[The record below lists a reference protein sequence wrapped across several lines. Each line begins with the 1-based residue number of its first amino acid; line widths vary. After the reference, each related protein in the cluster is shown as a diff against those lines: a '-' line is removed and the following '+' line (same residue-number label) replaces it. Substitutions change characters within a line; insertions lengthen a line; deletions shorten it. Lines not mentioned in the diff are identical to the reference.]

1 MPTVTSRAEAEGL
14 LRFVDSSPTPYHACL
29 EAAHLLESAGFTG
42 VKESD
47 SWPAGGLHYLI
58 RGGTLIAWAAPES
71 SSAVSKFHIVGAHT
85 DSPNLRIRPQPEASN
100 LGYRQL
106 RVEVYGAP
114 LLNSWLDRD
123 LGVAGRVALASD
135 GKVETRLIRVD
146 RPLLR
151 IPQLAPHL
159 DPKYKTDGLLINPQ
173 TQLLPIWG
181 LEATDGESFKGF
193 LAGQLGVEADRVESW
208 DLMTYDLAPSVL
220 AGMRGEFVSAPRL
233 DNLGSTYAATR
244 ALSAQADADW
254 PGDQISVVC
263 LFDHEEVGSV
273 SSSGAAGAL
282 LPQVL
287 ERIVSAGGGGREE
300 YLRTLAG
307 SLCVS
312 ADMAHAVNPNY
323 PDRSEPGHLVHL
335 NRGPAI
341 KVNARQRYATSASGA
356 AAFIAACRASDTPYQ
371 FHTARGDVPGGSTIG
386 PLSAAWLAME
396 TVDVG
401 IATLAMHSIRELCG
415 TEDPGH
421 LVRALSSFLTS

>member
-1 MPTVTSRAEAEGL
+1 MPTATSRAEAEGL
-14 LRFVDSSPTPYHACL
+14 LSFVDASPTPYHACR
-29 EAAHLLESAGFTG
+29 ESARLLESSGFTE
-42 VKESD
+42 VKESERWSPD
-47 SWPAGGLHYLI
+47 GRHYLI
-58 RGGTLIAWAAPES
+58 RGGTLIAWVGPDASTTA
-71 SSAVSKFHIVGAHT
+71 SKFRIVGAHT
-85 DSPNLRIRPQPEASN
+85 DSPNLRIRPQPDADN

-106 RVEVYGAP
+106 RVEVYGSP

-123 LGVAGRVALASD
+123 LGLAGRVALATE
-135 GKVETRLIRVD
+135 GGVEMRLIRIE

-159 DPKYKTDGLLINPQ
+159 DPKHKTEGLLLNPQ
-173 TQLLPIWG
+173 TQVFPIWG
-181 LEATDGESFKGF
+181 LEATDDGSFKTF
-193 LAGQLGVEADRVESW
+193 LAAELGVAGDQVESW
-208 DLMTYDLAPSVL
+208 DLMAYDLTPSVL
-220 AGMRGEFVSAPRL
+220 AGVASEFVSAPRL

-244 ALSAQADADW
+244 ALTMRAGSHASS
-254 PGDQISVVC
+254 DQISVVC

-273 SSSGAAGAL
+273 SSSGAAGAP

-287 ERIVSAGGGGREE
+287 ERIFRAGGGSREE
-300 YLRTLAG
+300 YLRALAG

-341 KVNARQRYATSASGA
+341 KVNARQRYATSAMGA
-356 AAFIAACRASDTPYQ
+356 ATFIAACRSSETPYQ
-371 FHTARGDVPGGSTIG
+371 FYATRGDVPGGSTIG
-386 PLSAAWLAME
+386 PLSAAWLGVE

-415 TEDPGH
+415 ADDPGH
-421 LVRALSSFLTS
+421 LVRALGSFLES